1 MIKYTFK
8 HFSENKFETVVIN
21 DVLKFKKYNHSV
33 FITISENSFLEFND
47 FGNDE
52 SFLDISGKVYTK
64 DEIMENPERVFAAM
78 QNDILK
84 TKLEALP

>member
-8 HFSENKFETVVIN
+8 RFSDKKFQTIEIYN
-21 DVLKFKKYNHSV
+21 ALKMVQYNGSV
-33 FITISENSFLEFND
+33 FITISENRFLD
-47 FGNDE
+47 FSIFDNDE
-52 SFLDISGKVYTK
+52 SFLDISGKVYMK
-64 DEIMENPERVFAAM
+64 DEILENPERVFAAM